1 MMITGRRAPAHNV
14 LFQPELLE
22 IILSHLTTSQLS
34 LCRGVCS
41 RWRDVMRTSP
51 KLRWNLFELASPP
64 QSCAYG
70 KLFPK
75 TPTPTCSSLG
85 YELHPSLV
93 PLRWHINPDDD
104 TNSVKYCW
112 PERPNTQ
119 NGPAYTYFA
128 TRPAR
133 KHMKLIVSSKTSWQW
148 FTLAFENEAREEGVT
163 VDEVVKDQRMV
174 HLKETL
180 ERTEY
185 GVYDAFFSGESGALK
200 LTLASYS

>member
-1 MMITGRRAPAHNV
+1 MMNAGRGAAAHRV

-22 IILSHLTTSQLS
+22 IILSHLTTPQLS
-34 LCRGVCS
+34 LCQGVCG
-41 RWRDVMRTSP
+41 RWRDVIQTSP

-64 QSCAYG
+64 HTYG
-70 KLFPK
+70 KPSPK
-75 TPTPTCSSLG
+75 TQTATCSSVG

-93 PLRWHINPDDD
+93 PLRWHINSDGD
-104 TNSVKYCW
+104 TNSVEYCW
-112 PERPNTQ
+112 PERPGTQ
-119 NGPAYTYFA
+119 DAPAYTYFA

-148 FTLAFENEAREEGVT
+148 FTLAFENEAREEGIT
-163 VDEVVKDQRMV
+163 IDEVVKDQRMV
-174 HLKETL
+174 HLRDTL